1 MNGELDNFSKEDLVA
16 IIEKL
21 TTIDIRDSNGELITT
36 VTYPA
41 SRKIMDD
48 ALAQYFQTI
57 QTKLNDAGLGR
68 NA

>member
-1 MNGELDNFSKEDLVA
+1 MTGNLDNFSKEDLVT

-36 VTYPA
+36 VTFPE
-41 SRKIMDD
+41 SKKIMDE
-48 ALAQYFQTI
+48 ALAQYFRTI
-57 QTKLNDAGLGR
+57 QTKLSDVGLGR